1 MTTPPTKEFPSGAP
15 VSSRRLWLWFL
26 SGFAIVFV
34 GILLFMKTYDLI
46 PSGRG
51 VVQMSLWQYYAQRLP
66 KLFAAQPVGPSSGS
80 SSGVMTTLFQHTISA
95 ALGGA
100 VTLAIGWKA
109 EKRRQRRSDT

>member
-1 MTTPPTKEFPSGAP
+1 MTTSAPKELPSAAP
-15 VSSRRLWLWFL
+15 VRSRRLWLWFL

-34 GILLFMKTYDLI
+34 GMLLCMKTYDLI

-66 KLFAAQPVGPSSGS
+66 KLFSAQPLGPSSGS

-100 VTLAIGWKA
+100 VALAIGWKA
-109 EKRRQRRSDT
+109 EKRRQRRTAA